1 MPTTNRQ
8 FPIKPIKVMYKYVS
22 MNCNVNTQPKHFAV
36 AIVVVV
42 RKIENVKLLE
52 ILVKNLTYAR
62 KYKLIA

>member
-8 FPIKPIKVMYKYVS
+8 FPIKPIKVMYKYVC

-52 ILVKNLTYAR
+52 ILVKN
-62 KYKLIA
+62 